1 MVSSEYSYQTLSEAA
16 EGIYTEKGSKFIG
29 IAFPV
34 STETDFKNTLKEI
47 QSKYKGARH
56 YCYAYSIM
64 KGNETIHRSSDDGE
78 PSGTAGKPIL
88 NQLIASHLTN
98 AGIIVVRYF
107 GGVLLGTSGLVRAYR
122 QAAQEALKNSSVR
135 VVEKT
140 VNIQITCDYPTY
152 IALMQVIKK
161 HRGSIFNLN
170 ASDTLNVDITIPLS
184 ELKHFEKEILS
195 LNAKFKLLTT

>member
-1 MVSSEYSYQTLSEAA
+1 MVNSEHSYQTLSGAA

-29 IAFPV
+29 IVFPV
-34 STETDFKNTLKEI
+34 STEADFKNTLKEI

-88 NQLIASHLTN
+88 NQLISSQITN
-98 AGIIVVRYF
+98 AGIVVVRYF

-135 VVEKT
+135 VIEKT
-140 VNIQITCDYPTY
+140 VTIQISCDYPTY
-152 IALMQVIKK
+152 IALMPIIKK
-161 HRGSIFNLN
+161 HRGNIVQLEAAETMNFQIN
-170 ASDTLNVDITIPLS
+170 IPQS
-184 ELKHFEKEILS
+184 ELKKFENEILS
-195 LNAKFKLLTT
+195 LSLKYK